1 MFVQGLKS
9 YIEVLHI
16 LLPLFFITYTYEL
29 RTIHFWMSW
38 YLGRNWFAHEDFQIL
53 KRRRSSN
60 GFVFKMWICFSFSI
74 AVIIWHHNLHVACK
88 LFFLANESFLP
99 NIAEW
104 KMEALF
110 LFSFSLTH
118 TNTLTFFYTPFCF
131 LSNDLAKTCVKP
143 FRKRFEAISS
153 MIKYKTLE
161 SIL

>member
-1 MFVQGLKS
+1 MINLNVQLYLWFYTPILYILQHYNYTQFTFYLLQNLWKVIWCEEKKCFNGLCFGI
-9 YIEVLHI
+9 Y
-16 LLPLFFITYTYEL
+16 
-29 RTIHFWMSW
+29 
-38 YLGRNWFAHEDFQIL
+38 
-53 KRRRSSN
+53 
-60 GFVFKMWICFSFSI
+60 ICFAFWLV
-74 AVIIWHHNLHVACK
+74 VIIWHHNLHVACK